1 MTAYARIFLILTL
14 TLLLTAACAGQ
25 LKKPARRIDFYTLE
39 YPSPQPAGKAPLPVV
54 LGVQRFRVAPTYN
67 TQKIV
72 YRDRNF
78 KRNTY
83 QYHKWRAEP
92 GDLVGYFLA
101 RDLTQAAV
109 FRAVFS
115 LEKNLPTSHIIE
127 GTVDEFFESDT
138 SRSWEAVLTVSITLM
153 KTMEPDIS
161 KRIISQKTYRA
172 RKPCGQKNPRA
183 LAAAMSLAMAEI
195 SEAVMN
201 DVYASLADE
210 K

>member
-1 MTAYARIFLILTL
+1 MILILTL

-39 YPSPQPAGKAPLPVV
+39 YPPPRPAGKAPLPLV

-72 YRDRNF
+72 YRDRSF

-101 RDLTQAAV
+101 RDLRQSGI
-109 FRAVFS
+109 FKAVFS
-115 LEKNLPTSHIIE
+115 MEENLPTSYFIE
-127 GTVDEFFESDT
+127 GTVDEFFEFDT
-138 SRSWEAVLTVSITLM
+138 NRSWEAVLTVSITLM
-153 KTMEPDIS
+153 KTIEPDIS
-161 KRIISQKTYRA
+161 RRIILQKTYSA
-172 RKPCGQKNPRA
+172 RKPCREKNPRA
-183 LAAAMSLAMAEI
+183 LAEAMSLAMAEI
-195 SEAVMN
+195 SKAIMN
-201 DVYASLADE
+201 DVYTSLSDA

>member
-1 MTAYARIFLILTL
+1 MIAYGRLLVFLTL
-14 TLLLTAACAGQ
+14 TLLLTAACTGQ

-39 YPSPQPAGKAPLPVV
+39 YPAPRPSVKAPLPLV

-101 RDLTQAAV
+101 RDLKQAGIFKAV
-109 FRAVFS
+109 FALAHRKIGALVVFFRYKAVFAGGVGFSILLGNMLAPS
-115 LEKNLPTSHIIE
+115 LDLWIK
-127 GTVDEFFESDT
+127 
-138 SRSWEAVLTVSITLM
+138 
-153 KTMEPDIS
+153 
-161 KRIISQKTYRA
+161 RA
-172 RKPCGQKNPRA
+172 R
-183 LAAAMSLAMAEI
+183 AAGAGG
-195 SEAVMN
+195 
-201 DVYASLADE
+201 